1 MAITFPRELPA
12 VGYATADF
20 ILSDPVKTSASGA
33 QRFNFTQISDP
44 VWEARL
50 VTTPLDY
57 WQFTELEAWWLSL
70 REGVR
75 GGVLFRHPRVCFPKN
90 HSQNQAPAEVAGVL
104 AAVTAGNVLTI
115 NGVDAGLSLTVGD
128 RIGLERA
135 GRYHVGKI
143 IEVTGSGASR
153 SIAIEPPPPAAV
165 SVSGTTVRF
174 ARPAVHMRP
183 VPGTWAPRESEGLYT
198 VSFSLVEV
206 P

>member
-1 MAITFPRELPA
+1 MAIIFPRELPA

-20 ILSDPVKTSASGA
+20 TLSDPVKSSASGA
-33 QRFNFTQISDP
+33 QRFNYTHISDP

-57 WQFTELEAWWLSL
+57 WQFTELESWWLSL

-90 HSQNQAPAEVAGVL
+90 HSQNQAPAEVPGNLVTVAG
-104 AAVTAGNVLTI
+104 GNVLTI
-115 NGVDAGLSLTVGD
+115 NGVDAGLILTVGD

-135 GRYHVGKI
+135 GRYHVGKMT
-143 IEVTGSGASR
+143 EATGSDSSR
-153 SIAIEPPPPAAV
+153 TITIEPPPPAVV
-165 SVSGTTVRF
+165 SQAGSVVRF
-174 ARPAVHMRP
+174 ARPACHMRP
-183 VPGTWAPRESEGLYT
+183 VPGTWLPRETEGLYV
-198 VSFSLVEV
+198 VSFSLMEM

>member
-1 MAITFPRELPA
+1 MAITFPRDLPA

-33 QRFNFTQISDP
+33 QRFNYTQISDP

-70 REGVR
+70 REGIR

-90 HSQNQAPAEVAGVL
+90 HSQNQAPAEVAGSL
-104 AAVTAGNVLTI
+104 TGVTTGNVLSV
-115 NGVDAGLSLTVGD
+115 NGVDAGLSLMAGD

-143 IEVTGSGASR
+143 TEVTGTGTSR
-153 SIAIEPPPPAAV
+153 SITIEPPPPAAV
-165 SVSGTTVRF
+165 SAFGTVVRF

-183 VPGTWAPRESEGLYT
+183 VPGSWAPRETEGLYI
-198 VSFSLVEV
+198 VSFSLLEM